1 MKDSVVSDGLLQF
14 NYTIDLNYFNILA
27 TDVSKFHILMK
38 KNLLIKRDN
47 PVLKKRT
54 KSFSLELF
62 DYF

>member
-14 NYTIDLNYFNILA
+14 NYTIDLNHFNILA

>member
-54 KSFSLELF
+54 
-62 DYF
+62 